1 METKCPSNGGAGNV
15 VCAPMAVVTGQVR
28 GTVTARRTTAAHRC
42 AQVDIG
48 EDLPGMDDEEPER
61 LYSAWLA
68 GYPPPLGEVMMAIGR
83 FLELT

>member
-1 METKCPSNGGAGNV
+1 
-15 VCAPMAVVTGQVR
+15 
-28 GTVTARRTTAAHRC
+28 
-42 AQVDIG
+42 
-48 EDLPGMDDEEPER
+48 MDDEEPER